1 MLNSIKIIGLIIE
14 NPRKKKKLELKN
26 LEHKKKS
33 FVGGIPSAHRSYFGL
48 TPLTFAVGEKLQKPH
63 WNPSNIHTFSGAVG
77 VFDGLQG
84 GVSLGKSPKL
94 SEMPPGK
101 ASEK

>member
-14 NPRKKKKLELKN
+14 NPRKKKTWNQKTSKI
-26 LEHKKKS
+26 KKKS

-63 WNPSNIHTFSGAVG
+63 
-77 VFDGLQG
+77 
-84 GVSLGKSPKL
+84 
-94 SEMPPGK
+94 
-101 ASEK
+101 